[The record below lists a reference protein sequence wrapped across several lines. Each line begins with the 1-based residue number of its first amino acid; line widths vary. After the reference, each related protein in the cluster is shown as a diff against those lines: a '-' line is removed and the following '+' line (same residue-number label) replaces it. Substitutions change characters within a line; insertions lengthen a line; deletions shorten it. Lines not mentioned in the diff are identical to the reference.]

1 MTFGVKDKGQLCN
14 LPFVFI
20 KRLTKLNLHI
30 RKKVKIPFWSLH
42 FGSQLIWSLYF
53 GNSQFSLYYFE
64 LTINFIFT
72 VNLLMKNVYMTNDV
86 NNFKLSTSVINLSI

>member
-30 RKKVKIPFWSLH
+30 RKKVKIPF
-42 FGSQLIWSLYF
+42 
-53 GNSQFSLYYFE
+53 
-64 LTINFIFT
+64 
-72 VNLLMKNVYMTNDV
+72 
-86 NNFKLSTSVINLSI
+86 